1 MASGGRLGL
10 ASVGLVAV
18 AIGLSWL
25 AFDRTVVRDSALDPV
40 RRFAGGRSTGYA
52 ALSSGLFPPR
62 LLVFEPFL
70 AEGSEGEPALRAAR
84 VELRLALW
92 PLLRGVVQFEALLVE
107 GLEMRLVH
115 DPSRGLGLSA
125 VAPPSAGPPRD
136 FAPRPRSGKV
146 SSAPSLA
153 RSSPVP
159 VLQHVE
165 LRDSRLVVE
174 DRSASPVA
182 VWPLESLQ
190 ASAWREADTPWTTFE
205 ATARV
210 ASGGRLRGR
219 GRLHPDTGV
228 TARIELE
235 SLEAAAFAPYLAP
248 LAGLEGVAPL
258 AGLEGVVDGTIEL
271 AGAGWPLDRVRA
283 DLHIAG
289 LALHVAGARISGAM
303 DLEAN
308 REASG
313 GPLDFALSGELGD
326 GGRLRAHGSLGP
338 DAAMVLEV
346 AVESLP
352 LSLETDS
359 LGALRRLDARV
370 SGRLD
375 WRREQATG
383 GSLSAQLRLRD
394 AAVRLEELSLRG
406 PLELSLDLRS
416 STVAGPTGRFE
427 LDAGQAEVDYGG
439 FARKAPG
446 IPATLSGRIVDRR
459 VEMARLHVEG
469 FEATLPP
476 GAGFSHFGRSL
487 ERAEGVAR

>member
-25 AFDRTVVRDSALDPV
+25 AFDRYVVRDSALDSV
-40 RRFAGGRSTGYA
+40 RRFAGGRPTGYA

-70 AEGSEGEPALRAAR
+70 GEASEGEPALRAAR

-92 PLLRGVVQFEALLVE
+92 PLLRGVVQFDALLVE
-107 GLEMRLVH
+107 GLEILLVH

-125 VAPPSAGPPRD
+125 VAPPPAGPPRD
-136 FAPRPRSGKV
+136 SAPRPRSGKV
-146 SSAPSLA
+146 SSAPSLP

-165 LRDSRLVVE
+165 LRDARLVVE
-174 DRSASPVA
+174 DRSTSPTA
-182 VWPLESLQ
+182 VWTLESLQ
-190 ASAWREADTPWTTFE
+190 ASAWREADTAWTAFE

-228 TARIELE
+228 TGRIELQ

-271 AGAGWPLDRVRA
+271 AGAGWPLDRVHA

-289 LALHVAGARISGAM
+289 LGLRVAGARISGAI

-313 GPLDFALSGELGD
+313 GPLDFALSGELGV
-326 GGRLRAHGSLGP
+326 GSQLRAHGSLGP

-346 AVESLP
+346 ALESLP
-352 LSLETDS
+352 LALET
-359 LGALRRLDARV
+359 
-370 SGRLD
+370 
-375 WRREQATG
+375 
-383 GSLSAQLRLRD
+383 
-394 AAVRLEELSLRG
+394 RG
-406 PLELSLDLRS
+406 PMIHE
-416 STVAGPTGRFE
+416 
-427 LDAGQAEVDYGG
+427 EV
-439 FARKAPG
+439 
-446 IPATLSGRIVDRR
+446 
-459 VEMARLHVEG
+459 E
-469 FEATLPP
+469 P
-476 GAGFSHFGRSL
+476 GA
-487 ERAEGVAR
+487 